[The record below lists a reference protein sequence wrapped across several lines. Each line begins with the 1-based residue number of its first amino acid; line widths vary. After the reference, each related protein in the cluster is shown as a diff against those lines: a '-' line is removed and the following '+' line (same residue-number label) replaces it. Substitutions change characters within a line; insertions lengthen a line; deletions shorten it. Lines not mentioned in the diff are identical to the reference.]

1 MRIVGISDT
10 HERNLGE
17 IPDGDVLV
25 HCGDF
30 SIRRDTMLSLELLNE
45 EFKKLPHKYKIL
57 VPGNHD
63 WCFEDNYEEACKVFT
78 EGTVLINR
86 SIEIEGIKF
95 YGTPDQPIFYNWAF
109 NKTAEELIK
118 SYSKIPEGTDVLI
131 THTPPLWILDEVSR
145 GHVGSEELYNRVLE
159 INPKLHIFGHIHE
172 GYGITEINDITFINA
187 AICDEWYSPV
197 NEPIVF
203 DI

>member
-1 MRIVGISDT
+1 MRIVCISDT
-10 HERNLGE
+10 HEKELGS

-45 EFKKLPHKYKIL
+45 EFKKLPHKYKVL

-63 WCFEDNYEEACKVFT
+63 WCFEKDYEEAVKVFT
-78 EGTVLINR
+78 EGIVLVNKG
-86 SIEIEGIKF
+86 IEIEGVKF

-109 NKTAEELIK
+109 NKTAGELVK
-118 SYSKIPEGTDVLI
+118 SYGKIPEDTDVLI
-131 THTPPLWILDEVSR
+131 THTPPLWVLDKVSR

-159 INPKLHIFGHIHE
+159 INPKLHVFGHIHE
-172 GYGITEINDITFINA
+172 GYGTVKINDTTFINA
-187 AICDEWYSPV
+187 AICDERYRPV